1 MQFQRCLLSHSE
13 YSDALEYL
21 QLLNSASD
29 AAGATTQAFAIGS
42 NMATV
47 TGESTHPS
55 FSWGDSSDVL
65 IRRVS

>member
-1 MQFQRCLLSHSE
+1 MDADRVVCLFFPHSE

-42 NMATV
+42 NMATI
-47 TGESTHPS
+47 TGQSQDRHFRYS
-55 FSWGDSSDVL
+55 L
-65 IRRVS
+65 Q